1 MNEPTIRGAT
11 HPDQIKAW
19 IQSWNSEALLM
30 EGFDDALVGA
40 VSRVDFGMVA
50 VYDRDLCVAVLEA
63 QGMTEEEAV
72 EFFEYNCEAAYVGPG
87 TPVIGCFN
95 YEDISLDEARTFLA
109 EAKERRQ
116 AEAALRAEEEAAAAE
131 EE

>member
-1 MNEPTIRGAT
+1 MNPRSGA
-11 HPDQIKAW
+11 
-19 IQSWNSEALLM
+19 L
-30 EGFDDALVGA
+30 
-40 VSRVDFGMVA
+40 
-50 VYDRDLCVAVLEA
+50 
-63 QGMTEEEAV
+63 AV